1 MSDLLLMCLEFFK
14 TGLLSVGGGLATLPF
29 LYSMADRYPWF
40 DRAQLSDMIA
50 VSEST
55 PGPMGVNMATYAG
68 YTTHGLLGAVLATF
82 FLALPSI
89 IVILIV
95 ARFLQR
101 FQSSKGVQ
109 RVLSGLRPAS
119 VGLIAAAGF
128 GILKIALSF
137 SPALSAA
144 DCINWKSLAV
154 MLVIGVLYRL
164 KQKWHPIIFIALG
177 AVAGLVLGL

>member
-95 ARFLQR
+95 AAVPIQ
-101 FQSSKGVQ
+101 QGSS
-109 RVLSGLRPAS
+109 A
-119 VGLIAAAGF
+119 
-128 GILKIALSF
+128 
-137 SPALSAA
+137 
-144 DCINWKSLAV
+144 
-154 MLVIGVLYRL
+154 
-164 KQKWHPIIFIALG
+164 G
-177 AVAGLVLGL
+177 AVWPSARIRWTDCGGWLRNFENRPEL

>member
-137 SPALSAA
+137 SPALGAA